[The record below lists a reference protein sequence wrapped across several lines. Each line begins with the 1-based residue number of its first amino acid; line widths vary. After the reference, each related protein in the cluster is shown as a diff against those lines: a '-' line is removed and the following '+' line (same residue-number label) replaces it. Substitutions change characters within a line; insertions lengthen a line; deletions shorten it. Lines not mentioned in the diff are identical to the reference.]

1 MPYYKFKKSDLLTNT
16 IELNPYCSFFIYGP
30 TAYYN
35 NLDQSIVNS
44 NTPAGNISL
53 YELNVNRATDNLIYP
68 FLPKGSSLEM
78 FRTIST
84 SEFAVLDSGTLL
96 IGSYPLTATIQTAVH
111 DTDSTRSQIDALKNV
126 LDYYKNYSAH
136 YAFSSSLGDKG
147 TQRLT
152 LVDFPSIFYG
162 SSIKKGTVDL
172 RFYVSG
178 TLQGKLTD
186 KNRNGELIQSSGS
199 ISSND
204 DKVAGVVLYNEG
216 LIILTGSWDLNA
228 AHVEKY
234 VSDGGSTIAPRWNA
248 YARKTYLT
256 ISSSY
261 SLDVQG
267 VQKTNMIT
275 MFAHAQP
282 GLLNYSPNPTY
293 AQKSGSTASDS
304 STTYV
309 TSSGKYS
316 EISNIEL
323 INTVSSSF
331 SGYNE
336 TFKKQTFI
344 SKIGIFDKNK
354 NLIAI
359 AKLATPVRKQEG
371 DDYTFKLKLDY

>member
-1 MPYYKFKKSDLLTNT
+1 MPYYRFQKNDLFTNA
-16 IELNPYCSFFIYGP
+16 IELNPYCNFYIYGP
-30 TAYYN
+30 NAYYN

-53 YELNVNRATDNLIYP
+53 YELNVNRAADNLIYP

-78 FRTIST
+78 FRSIST
-84 SEFAVLDSGTLL
+84 SQYAATDAGSLL
-96 IGSYPLTATIQTAVH
+96 SGSYPLTATIHTAVY
-111 DTDSTRSQIDALKNV
+111 DTDEARPQIDALKNV
-126 LDYYKNYSAH
+126 LNFYKNHSAH
-136 YAFSSSLGDKG
+136 YTFSSSLGNKG

-152 LVDFPSIFYG
+152 LIDFPSIFYG

-186 KNRNGELIQSSGS
+186 KNRNGELIQSSGT

-216 LIILTGSWDLNA
+216 LIVLTGSWALNA
-228 AHVEKY
+228 VHVEKY
-234 VSDGGSTIAPRWNA
+234 VSDGGSTMNPRWNA
-248 YARKTYLT
+248 FGRKTELT
-256 ISSSY
+256 VSSSY
-261 SLDVQG
+261 GLDVQG
-267 VQKTNMIT
+267 VEKTSVIT
-275 MFAHAQP
+275 MFAHARP
-282 GLLNYSPNPTY
+282 GTLNYSPNPTY
-293 AQKSGSTASDS
+293 AKISGSTS
-304 STTYV
+304 SAHGFS
-309 TSSGKYS
+309 TSSANFS
-316 EISNIEL
+316 EVGDVEL

-331 SGYNE
+331 LGYNE
-336 TFKKQTFI
+336 QFKKQTFI